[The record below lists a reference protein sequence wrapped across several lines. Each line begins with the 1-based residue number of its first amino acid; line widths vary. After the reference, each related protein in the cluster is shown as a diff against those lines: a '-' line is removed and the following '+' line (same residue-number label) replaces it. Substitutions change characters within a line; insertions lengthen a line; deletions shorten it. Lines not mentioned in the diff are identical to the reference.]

1 MNFGVL
7 EVANST
13 AAPAPGWAYVAD
25 TGAKGSTTAL
35 QPRKRARNQAAS
47 SLHETTARQETKI
60 LRELAVLD
68 RENHKD
74 VSIPIPVR
82 HRDNA
87 GREPLLIYIRMN
99 SKPRQRHHP
108 RRPQDPPVPKDLLQ
122 PPHRL
127 PSPRPNPISHSPYTR
142 PPRRL
147 DPRAAAT
154 PRTAPT
160 NLTSKG
166 TRSHKKKDPS
176 AVSTPTPLRRVSA
189 AVPQPIKV
197 EPDTPMPDALSL
209 TLSQGSSNPPVP
221 HPDDNSPLLVS
232 RIPRMP
238 SQAELE
244 KLLSAPPLSYE
255 DARGSW
261 TAEDRRKPVRV
272 FCEVCGYWGRVRCM
286 RCGGKVCALECL
298 NTHQEECFT
307 RYGA

>member
-13 AAPAPGWAYVAD
+13 VAPAPGWAYVAD

-87 GREPLLIYIRMN
+87 GRASHGKGTTPAVRKI
-99 SKPRQRHHP
+99 
-108 RRPQDPPVPKDLLQ
+108 LQ
-122 PPHRL
+122 SQKTFSNHLTDFQALGPTPL
-127 PSPRPNPISHSPYTR
+127 PSA
-142 PPRRL
+142 PPPTPAVAT
-147 DPRAAAT
+147 PRAAAT
-154 PRTAPT
+154 PRTAST

-189 AVPQPIKV
+189 AAPQPIKI
-197 EPDTPMPDALSL
+197 EPDTPMPDAPSVV
-209 TLSQGSSNPPVP
+209 LSQGSSKPPVP
-221 HPDDNSPLLVS
+221 HSEDDSPLLVS
-232 RIPRMP
+232 RMPRLP

-255 DARGSW
+255 EARGSW

-272 FCEVCGYWGRVRCM
+272 FCV
-286 RCGGKVCALECL
+286 
-298 NTHQEECFT
+298 
-307 RYGA
+307 

>member
-25 TGAKGSTTAL
+25 TAAKGSTTAL

-74 VSIPIPVR
+74 VSIPVPVR

-87 GREPLLIYIRMN
+87 GRASHGKGTTPAVRKILQSQKTFSNHLTDFQALGPTALPAAPTPL
-99 SKPRQRHHP
+99 
-108 RRPQDPPVPKDLLQ
+108 PPAV
-122 PPHRL
+122 
-127 PSPRPNPISHSPYTR
+127 ST
-142 PPRRL
+142 
-147 DPRAAAT
+147 PRAAAT
-154 PRTAPT
+154 PRTAST

-166 TRSHKKKDPS
+166 TRSHKKKVPS
-176 AVSTPTPLRRVSA
+176 AVPTPTPLRRVSA
-189 AVPQPIKV
+189 AAPQPIKV
-197 EPDTPMPDALSL
+197 EADTPMPDAPSV

-221 HPDDNSPLLVS
+221 HSEDGSPLLES
-232 RIPRMP
+232 WIPRLP

-255 DARGSW
+255 EARGSW
-261 TAEDRRKPVRV
+261 TLEDRRKPVRV

-286 RCGGKVCALECL
+286 RCGGRVCALECL